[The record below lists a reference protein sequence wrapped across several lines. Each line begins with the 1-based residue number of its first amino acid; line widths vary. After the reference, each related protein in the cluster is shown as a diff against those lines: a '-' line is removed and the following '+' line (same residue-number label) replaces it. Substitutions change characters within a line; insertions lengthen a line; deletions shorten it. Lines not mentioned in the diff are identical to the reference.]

1 MMHLARV
8 EFCLGND
15 YACEIVGVGD
25 VQLKF
30 QHGSTF
36 TLKNV
41 RHVPKLT
48 KSLISAKQLDDAG
61 FSCVFGD
68 SSWKI
73 TKGSLV
79 VARGSKSGTL
89 YMLHVS
95 TVKNHVICVTEQ
107 PSVSLWHRR
116 LGHMSQSVMKMLSC
130 FGYVPGF
137 KFFYFSI
144 CEHCFYDGKQTQSP
158 HKRGSTQKS
167 ETLTHAQ

>member
-1 MMHLARV
+1 MLLLIRSGLVPMMHLARV
-8 EFCLGND
+8 EFRLGND

-30 QHGSTF
+30 HSMVLPSRETC
-36 TLKNV
+36 
-41 RHVPKLT
+41 
-48 KSLISAKQLDDAG
+48 AKAHQGLGQLDDAG

-95 TVKNHVICVTEQ
+95 TVKNHVICVT
-107 PSVSLWHRR
+107 
-116 LGHMSQSVMKMLSC
+116 K
-130 FGYVPGF
+130 
-137 KFFYFSI
+137 
-144 CEHCFYDGKQTQSP
+144 
-158 HKRGSTQKS
+158 
-167 ETLTHAQ
+167 

>member
-1 MMHLARV
+1 MLLLIRSGLLPMMHLARV
-8 EFCLGND
+8 EFVLEMTMHVRLLVLVMCSSSFSM
-15 YACEIVGVGD
+15 V
-25 VQLKF
+25 
-30 QHGSTF
+30 
-36 TLKNV
+36 TLENV

-48 KSLISAKQLDDAG
+48 KSLISAGQFDDAG

-116 LGHMSQSVMKMLSC
+116 LGHMSQNGMKILSR
-130 FGYVPGF
+130 FGYVLGF
-137 KFFYFSI
+137 TFSDFSI
-144 CEHCFYDGKQTQSP
+144 CEHCLYGK
-158 HKRGSTQKS
+158 
-167 ETLTHAQ
+167 

>member
-1 MMHLARV
+1 MLLLIRSGLPLIMQ
-8 EFCLGND
+8 GQND
-15 YACEIVGVGD
+15 YACEIVGIGD

-48 KSLISAKQLDDAG
+48 KSLISAGQLDDAG

-116 LGHMSQSVMKMLSC
+116 LCHMSQSGMKILSR
-130 FGYVPGF
+130 FGHVLAFTIFLIFLFVNIVCMVNKHSHHTKGVALE
-137 KFFYFSI
+137 KVS
-144 CEHCFYDGKQTQSP
+144 H
-158 HKRGSTQKS
+158 
-167 ETLTHAQ
+167 